1 MEMWLKGLLKVSL
14 LGVVGASAVASAN
27 GQSPSHA
34 APVLNAPLRKE
45 LADYLVANF
54 QSPEDYVAS
63 KFKDHDLVFLGEA
76 AHGVRQNLLFLHKL
90 IPRLYEAGV
99 LNVGY
104 EMIFSDEQPEVDNL
118 LNAETYDETKA
129 LMLVFHWDPQSGW
142 AYKEYADVLRAAWTL
157 NHGLVKGAPR
167 FRIVGTD
174 LRPDW
179 SMVRPGDN
187 VTSRPTRWKAW
198 AGSNQIS
205 RNVWMN
211 AVMRREF
218 VDKALKALIYTG
230 AGHTPLYVTRDGRE
244 ETGLRF
250 SVAYQISRR
259 LGSRVTSL
267 VILSGASQNPLIAEL
282 MAAVPANYQALGFDL
297 KGTPVGA
304 LPLPERV
311 AGTIVTGKKNLTFA
325 DYMDGIVYLSSTP
338 EPVTMAPGFIT
349 DARVEQAKR
358 EGWLPAVPEITVQW
372 IMHHAELVM
381 KPVAPVTAPQRSER

>member
-1 MEMWLKGLLKVSL
+1 MKKWVR
-14 LGVVGASAVASAN
+14 GAIIVAAAVAAAN
-27 GQSPSHA
+27 APSQGQT
-34 APVLNAPLRKE
+34 APVLDQTLRKE
-45 LADYLVANF
+45 LADYLVAHF
-54 QSPEDYVAS
+54 QSPEDYVAA

-76 AHGVRQNLLFLHKL
+76 AHGVRQNLLFLHKP
-90 IPRLYEAGV
+90 IPLLYRAGI
-99 LNVGY
+99 LDVGY
-104 EMIFSDEQPEVDNL
+104 EMIFSDEQPEVDKL

-129 LMLVFHWDPQSGW
+129 LTLLFHWDAQIGF

-157 NHGLVKGAPR
+157 NHGLPKGAPR

-179 SMVRPGDN
+179 SLVKAGDN

-198 AGSNQIS
+198 AGSNQIA

-218 VDKALKALIYTG
+218 VDKGLNALIYTG
-230 AGHTPLYVTRDGRE
+230 AGHTPLYVTRDERE

-267 VILSGASQNPLIAEL
+267 VILSGANQNSVIAEL
-282 MAAVPANYQALGFDL
+282 MAVLPAKYQVLGFDL

-304 LPLPERV
+304 LPLPQRV
-311 AGTIVTGKKNLTFA
+311 ASTIVTDKKNLTFA
-325 DYMDGIVYLSSTP
+325 DYMDGIVYLSSRP

-358 EGWLPAVPEITVQW
+358 EGWLPAIPEITVQW
-372 IMHHAELVM
+372 IMQRAEQM
-381 KPVAPVTAPQRSER
+381 KRSVAP

>member
-1 MEMWLKGLLKVSL
+1 MKKWVKRVI
-14 LGVVGASAVASAN
+14 VVAAAVAAAN
-27 GQSPSHA
+27 AQSP
-34 APVLNAPLRKE
+34 VMNEPLRKE
-45 LADYLVANF
+45 LADYLVAHF
-54 QSPEDYVAS
+54 QSPEDYVVS

-90 IPRLYEAGV
+90 IPRLYSAGV

-104 EMIFSDEQPEVDNL
+104 EMIFSDEQPEVDKL

-129 LMLVFHWDPQSGW
+129 LTLLFHWDAQNGW
-142 AYKEYADVLRAAWTL
+142 AYQEYADVLHAVWTL
-157 NHGLVKGAPR
+157 NHGLPKGAPR

-174 LRPDW
+174 MRPDW
-179 SMVRPGDN
+179 SLVKPGDN

-198 AGSNQIS
+198 AGSNQIA

-218 VDKALKALIYTG
+218 VDKGLKALIYTG
-230 AGHTPLYVTRDGRE
+230 AGHTPLYVTRDERE

-250 SVAYQISRR
+250 SVAYQISRH

-267 VILSGASQNPLIAEL
+267 VILSGANQNPVIAEL
-282 MAAVPANYQALGFDL
+282 MAVLPARYQVLGFDL

-304 LPLPERV
+304 LPLPERF
-311 AGTIVTGKKNLTFA
+311 AGTIVTDRKSLTFA

-349 DARVEQAKR
+349 EERVEQAKR
-358 EGWLPAVPEITVQW
+358 EGWLPAIPEITVAW
-372 IMHHAELVM
+372 IMQHAEQM
-381 KPVAPVTAPQRSER
+381 KKSVVPAATPQRSR

>member
-1 MEMWLKGLLKVSL
+1 MENWLKGLRKISL
-14 LGVVGASAVASAN
+14 RGVAVAAAVAPAK
-27 GQSPSHA
+27 GQSPRQT
-34 APVLNAPLRKE
+34 APALNASLRKE

-54 QSPEDYVAS
+54 QSPEEYVAS
-63 KFKDHDLVFLGEA
+63 KCKGHDLVFLGEA

-99 LNVGY
+99 HNVGY

-129 LMLVFHWDPQSGW
+129 LMLLFHWDPQNGW

-157 NHGLVKGAPR
+157 NHGLPKGAPR

-187 VTSRPTRWKAW
+187 ITSRPTRWKAW
-198 AGSNQIS
+198 AGSNQIA

-218 VDKALKALIYTG
+218 VGKALKALIYTG
-230 AGHTPLYVTRDGRE
+230 AGHTPLYVTRDDRE

-267 VILSGASQNPLIAEL
+267 VILSGANQNPLIAEL

-311 AGTIVTGKKNLTFA
+311 AGAIVTDKKNLTLA
-325 DYMDGIVYLSSTP
+325 DYMDGIVHLSSTP

-372 IMHHAELVM
+372 IMQHAELV
-381 KPVAPVTAPQRSER
+381 KKSVAPATAPQHSGR